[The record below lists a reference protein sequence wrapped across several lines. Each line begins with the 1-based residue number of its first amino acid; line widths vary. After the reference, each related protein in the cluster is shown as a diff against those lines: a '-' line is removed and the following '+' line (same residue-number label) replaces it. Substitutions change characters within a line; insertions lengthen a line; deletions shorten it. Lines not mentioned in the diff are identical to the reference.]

1 MYFCRFQYKRRSLQ
15 RPASLT
21 QLLAYLLN
29 PKQDSEGPNHR
40 VRLAG
45 PPWGA
50 RVIQRASPFGDA
62 AQVQIAAR
70 DLAQQFFDH
79 IHAGVIDRQRP
90 YRVYV
95 HLAIGFPLEFKP
107 RRSER
112 PSVAFRNSPATEYFF
127 WLAAVREVL
136 DALGIGEAL
145 PHLIVMHDDREH
157 LHAHVV
163 AALFA
168 KGINGSDIYRRLTK
182 QRMKNVAATFYP
194 AHGWPAPNEALREAY
209 EKLLEKCYGGNLVV

>member
-1 MYFCRFQYKRRSLQ
+1 MYICRFPYKRRSLQ

-29 PKQDSEGPNHR
+29 PKQETAGPNHK

-50 RVIQRASPFGDA
+50 RVIQRASPFGDS
-62 AQVQIAAR
+62 AQVKVAAR

-79 IHAGVIDRQRP
+79 IHQGVKDRQRP
-90 YRVYV
+90 YRVYL
-95 HLAIGFPLEFKP
+95 HMAIGFPLDFEPRAPVRPVGAFK
-107 RRSER
+107 
-112 PSVAFRNSPATEYFF
+112 NSPASIYFF

-136 DALGIGEAL
+136 GALGVNEHL
-145 PHLIVMHDDREH
+145 PHLIVMHNDREH

-163 AALFA
+163 VALFA
-168 KGINGSDIYRRLTK
+168 RGIDAIDIYRRMTK
-182 QRMKNVAATFYP
+182 PRMKTVAATFYP
-194 AHGWPAPNEALREAY
+194 AQGWPAPSEALRDAY
-209 EKLLEKCYGGNLVV
+209 EKALKRTYGGQ